1 MNRESQSSA
10 PGPEMV
16 NAVDEMLRNLEQ
28 ISLDPSLISQCP
40 ELPGVVLDKVFATC
54 LDREGPEYAK
64 VNRDYQA
71 LRAHYFKALAAH
83 PVGRA
88 LAALAVGSTGVELM
102 ELGRPPA
109 SVAAI
114 RSTRGSPVRG
124 RRESYNCHRSQKHSA
139 RIRDRASQSSDE
151 FRGRQNHPSRS
162 RSIG

>member
-1 MNRESQSSA
+1 PPLTQNKSDLNYIFHLCYSGGAHGLYNSCCMFPTSHRMNHESQSSA

-28 ISLDPSLISQCP
+28 ISIDPSLISQCP

-88 LAALAVGSTGVELM
+88 LAALALASTGVELM

-109 SVAAI
+109 SVTAI
-114 RSTRGSPVRG
+114 RSTRG
-124 RRESYNCHRSQKHSA
+124 
-139 RIRDRASQSSDE
+139 
-151 FRGRQNHPSRS
+151 
-162 RSIG
+162 